1 MTAKKTAISSLPKHS
16 EVRKQDEAERISDK
30 IIAYGYIPPDR
41 AKAMTEEMTQKFEL
55 YVIRSVADI
64 LNADKHSPASG
75 IRSTKRR
82 MGCLCPFYLIGRVED
97 DKSSKSRKYR
107 Y

>member
-1 MTAKKTAISSLPKHS
+1 MVYLVQQTVKETIGVGVN
-16 EVRKQDEAERISDK
+16 E
-30 IIAYGYIPPDR
+30 
-41 AKAMTEEMTQKFEL
+41 KAVLRLFINCPFVCINFEL

-75 IRSTKRR
+75 MRSTKRR
-82 MGCLCPFYLIGRVED
+82 MGCLCPFYLIGSVED

-107 Y
+107 S